1 MASFEK
7 HMEKYELFKKDAE
20 NETVSHMSR
29 IEAYFMAS
37 FHLIEAVMAK
47 NEKHINKHTMLRSVL
62 TKENIFGDNTETIWR
77 DFQTIENQIRP
88 GQEYGGKING
98 EELKRAKELFEEIK
112 KLCEVV
118 LESFKKNLEK

>member
-7 HMEKYELFKKDAE
+7 HIEKYGLFKKDAE
-20 NETVSHMSR
+20 NKTVSHMSR
-29 IEAYFMAS
+29 IEAYFFAS

-47 NEKHINKHTMLRSVL
+47 HDKHINKHTMLRSFL
-62 TKENIFGDNTETIWR
+62 AKENDIFKEDTEIVWR

-98 EELKRAKELFEEIK
+98 EELKRANELFEEIRSICNK
-112 KLCEVV
+112 ALKQQN
-118 LESFKKNLEK
+118 SI